1 MPAGAVRSPFV
12 VFGRFCA
19 DNLRGHSINDNRKHE
34 LTSPWIIFVAYW
46 AIGALRT
53 RRTVSHESS
62 ASRTGILDRH
72 VVPQTYALAATGVA
86 FTWIGIAIALWA
98 RYPTRISVILFIP
111 DSTWQ
116 RSAEPW
122 PSTNGAACWES
133 S

>member
-1 MPAGAVRSPFV
+1 MLEILGFV
-12 VFGRFCA
+12 
-19 DNLRGHSINDNRKHE
+19 L
-34 LTSPWIIFVAYW
+34 LFVDDTG
-46 AIGALRT
+46 I
-53 RRTVSHESS
+53 
-62 ASRTGILDRH
+62 GILDAR

-133 S
+133 F